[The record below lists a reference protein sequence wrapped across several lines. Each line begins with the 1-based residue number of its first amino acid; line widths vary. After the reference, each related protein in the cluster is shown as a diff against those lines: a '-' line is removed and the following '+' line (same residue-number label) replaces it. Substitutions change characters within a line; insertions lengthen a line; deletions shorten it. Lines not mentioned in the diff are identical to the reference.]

1 MASADSINAVEKLY
15 VAYFSR
21 PADYAGLQY
30 WANVYEQN
38 PAALQQM
45 SHDFSTSAEYHR
57 MYGLS
62 SNRDVVNAVYQNLF
76 GRAAETAGLDYWAPL
91 LDKGAITIDNVV
103 TAIAAGAQNTV
114 QQDLFVYNA
123 KVAVATAFDARLDLP
138 VEQTSYTGDAA
149 SKIAFDYLAQVK
161 DLGSAASHMDPGA
174 IDAVIAQIV
183 ASHTGGLGGTVM
195 PVGVADLPPPMV

>member
-1 MASADSINAVEKLY
+1 MSTEGINAVQKLY

-21 PADYAGLQY
+21 PADYSGLQY
-30 WANVYEQN
+30 WVNVYDQN

-62 SNRDVVNAVYQNLF
+62 SNRDIVNAVYEHLF
-76 GRAAETAGLDYWAPL
+76 GREAEQGGLDYWTPL
-91 LDKGAITIDNVV
+91 LDNGAITIDNVV
-103 TAIAAGAQNTV
+103 TKIAAGAQNN
-114 QQDLFVYNA
+114 DLFAYNA
-123 KVAVATAFDARLDLP
+123 KVAVATAFDARLDTP
-138 VEQTSYTGDAA
+138 VEQSSYAGDAA

-161 DLGSAASHMDPGA
+161 DLNSAASHMDPGA

-183 ASHTGGLGGTVM
+183 ASHSGGLGGTVV
-195 PVGVADLPPPMV
+195 PVGVPDAPPPVV